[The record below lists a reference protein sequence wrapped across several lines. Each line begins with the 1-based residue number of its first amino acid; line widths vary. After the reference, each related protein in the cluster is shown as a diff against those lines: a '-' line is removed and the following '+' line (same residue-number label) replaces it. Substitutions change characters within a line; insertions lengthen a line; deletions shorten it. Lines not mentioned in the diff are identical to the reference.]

1 MSDTGQ
7 EPTPEVQAAEGQQTE
22 PEQPKTGHET
32 TTAWTP
38 ESAEAEI
45 KALRAE
51 AAKYRNERKA
61 AEKARETAEAAALA
75 EQGKFKELFEKAQ
88 PKIAEYDAL
97 KERYDALMAQVQ
109 ETNARRIATI
119 PEAMKSLVPDY
130 DDPTRLAAWLDANSA
145 VFAKPV
151 APSLDGRAGGNSGA
165 PTVDEVAVKAQAVRL
180 GLDPEIYYKAALANA
195 ARR

>member
-130 DDPTRLAAWLDANSA
+130 DDHSA